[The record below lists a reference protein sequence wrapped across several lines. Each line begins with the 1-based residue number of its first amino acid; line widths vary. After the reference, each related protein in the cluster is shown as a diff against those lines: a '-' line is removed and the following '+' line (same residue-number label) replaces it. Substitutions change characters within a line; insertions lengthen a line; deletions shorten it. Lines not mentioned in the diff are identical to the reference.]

1 MQSVMTHS
9 FSQVPRAE
17 IPRSSFDRSH
27 GVKTTFD
34 ADFLIPV
41 LVDDIIPGDTFNV
54 DMKFFARLTSPT
66 VLPLMDNMYLESF
79 FFFVPYRILWSNW
92 EKFCGAQVDPG
103 DSISYTIPVITGAN
117 MDTGEG
123 TLWDYFGLPL
133 DNKAGA
139 HLDPDDVTVSAL
151 PFRAYHLIFN
161 EWFRDQN
168 LQDSSYPLPGTTPG
182 DGPDTLTSS
191 WPSNGN
197 IYHKPVK
204 RGKRHD
210 YFTSC
215 LPWPQKGTAVSVPL
229 GTEADV
235 ITKAAEHTTS
245 GLPVLQWRETDGT
258 LSGGHGLGI
267 DGTGDT
273 YELTTGT
280 TGADAFSPTN
290 LYADLST
297 ATASNVNDIRLAF
310 QTQRLLERD
319 ARSGTRYNE
328 TILAHFGVTV
338 PDFRVQRPEY
348 LGGGSSP
355 IMINPVAQTT
365 YQGTQTVEDAKGALA
380 GVGTVAGSHGFT
392 KSFTEHGVLMGLV
405 NVRGDITYS
414 QGIERYWSKDTR
426 YDFYYPVL
434 ATIGEQSVTMVELWT
449 QGDGATTDD
458 TVFGYQE
465 RYAEYRYK
473 PSRLTGLM
481 SVEAASNLDEFHL
494 SEDFSSQPSLDTTF
508 IQSNTG
514 SPLDRAISVPAQPH
528 FVFDAYFDMKCA
540 RPMPLYGVPGNL
552 DHF

>member
-1 MQSVMTHS
+1 MARSVMKHS
-9 FSQVPRAE
+9 FSEVPRAN

-27 GVKTTFD
+27 GYKTTFD
-34 ADFLIPV
+34 ADYLIPV

-54 DMKFFARLTSPT
+54 NMSFFARLTSPT
-66 VLPLMDNMYLESF
+66 VLPVMDNMYLESF
-79 FFFVPYRILWSNW
+79 FFFVPYRIIWSNW
-92 EKFCGAQVDPG
+92 EKFCGAQDDPG
-103 DSISYTIPVITGAN
+103 DSISYTIPVVTGAAA
-117 MDTGEG
+117 DTGESS
-123 TLWDYFGLPL
+123 LWDYFGLPL
-133 DNKAGA
+133 DNKGA
-139 HLDPDDVTVSAL
+139 SHLDPDNVTVSAL
-151 PFRAYHLIFN
+151 PYRAYSLIWN

-168 LQDSSYPLPGTTPG
+168 LQDSYNVATG
-182 DGPDTLTSS
+182 DGPDTLSTTPGASGVYKN
-191 WPSNGN
+191 PL
-197 IYHKPVK
+197 K

-215 LPWPQKGTAVSVPL
+215 LPWPQKGTAVDMPIGSQA
-229 GTEADV
+229 G
-235 ITKAAEHTTS
+235 IY
-245 GLPVLQWRETDGT
+245 TDGSENDFVIIGDSSK
-258 LSGGHGLGI
+258 SGVHAM
-267 DGTGDT
+267 DVP
-273 YELTTGT
+273 
-280 TGADAFSPTN
+280 A
-290 LYADLST
+290 ADLAYDSAAGSYGT
-297 ATASNVNDIRLAF
+297 DNNLFADLTGATASTINDVRLAF

-328 TILAHFGVTV
+328 TILAHYGVTV
-338 PDFRVQRPEY
+338 PDFRVQRPEF

-355 IMINPVAQTT
+355 VNISPVAQTT
-365 YQGTQTVEDAKGALA
+365 YQGTQTVEDAKGALS
-380 GVGTVAGSHGFT
+380 GIGTVSGSHGFT
-392 KSFTEHGVLMGLV
+392 KSFTEHGVLIGLV

-494 SEDFSSQPSLDTTF
+494 SEDFTSQPSLDSTF

-514 SPLDRAISVPAQPH
+514 APLDRAISVPTQPH

>member
-1 MQSVMTHS
+1 MKSVMTHS
-9 FSQVPRAE
+9 FSEVPRAN

-27 GVKTTFD
+27 GYKTTFD
-34 ADFLIPV
+34 ADYLIPV
-41 LVDDIIPGDTFNV
+41 FVDDIIPGDTFNLN
-54 DMKFFARLTSPT
+54 MNFFARLTSPT
-66 VLPLMDNMYLESF
+66 VLPVMDNMYLESF
-79 FFFVPYRILWSNW
+79 FFFVPYRLLWSNW
-92 EKFCGAQVDPG
+92 EKFCGAQEDPG
-103 DSISYTIPVITGAN
+103 DSIAFTIPVVTGTN
-117 MDTGEG
+117 TSTGEG
-123 TLWDYFGLPL
+123 MLWDYFGLPL

-139 HLDPDDVTVSAL
+139 HLDPDNVTVSCL
-151 PFRAYHLIFN
+151 PFRAYALIYN

-168 LQDSSYPLPGTTPG
+168 LQDSFVVTT
-182 DGPDTLTSS
+182 DNGPDTLLAGQANATANRI
-191 WPSNGN
+191 PRD
-197 IYHKPVK
+197 VFK

-215 LPWPQKGTAVSVPL
+215 LPWPQKGTAV
-229 GTEADV
+229 
-235 ITKAAEHTTS
+235 
-245 GLPVLQWRETDGT
+245 GLPFSSTSQAPVEITPSTSMLMQNQSNDANFVDIVEVGNDVLSSADQ
-258 LSGGHGLGI
+258 
-267 DGTGDT
+267 
-273 YELTTGT
+273 
-280 TGADAFSPTN
+280 GAGQGN
-290 LYADLST
+290 VWADLTDVTITST
-297 ATASNVNDIRLAF
+297 INDLRLSF

-338 PDFRVQRPEY
+338 PDFRVQRPEF

-355 IMINPVAQTT
+355 INISPVAQTT
-365 YQGTQTVEDAKGALA
+365 YQGTQTVEDAKGALS
-380 GVGTVAGSHGFT
+380 GIGTVSGRHGFT
-392 KSFTEHGVLMGLV
+392 KSFTEHGVLIGLV

-414 QGIERYWSKDTR
+414 QGIERYWGKDTR

-434 ATIGEQSVTMVELWT
+434 ATIGEQAVTMVELWT

-494 SEDFSSQPSLDTTF
+494 SEDFTSQPSLDTTF
-508 IQSNTG
+508 IQSETG
-514 SPLDRAISVPAQPH
+514 TPLDRAISVPTQPH
-528 FVFDAYFDMKCA
+528 FVFDAYFDLKCA